1 MMGLVLSL
9 FPGIAVLDN
18 PTVSAMSA
26 ALSVI
31 WPDAQGQHYLDDPGL
46 RTAVYRARGF
56 SDAEIRAYDAAAL
69 EVEWKRREQAQCA

>member
-1 MMGLVLSL
+1 MT
-9 FPGIAVLDN
+9 IALLDN

-31 WPDAQGQHYLDDPGL
+31 WPDREGQYYLDDPGL

-56 SDAEIRAYDAAAL
+56 SDAEIRDYDAAAL
-69 EVEWKRREQAQCA
+69 EKERARREGMQ